1 MSAHLM
7 FPRLANWPLR
17 LAALFYLTLSC
28 GVFVLAQNEIYQRT
42 FAVSV
47 NEATAAV
54 QAASATSKG
63 RLPTLEGFVEQNEQP
78 IERYEKG
85 YFECTYQVS
94 PAPGGGTVIRATAK
108 VTAWY
113 SDPVAAR
120 SGYRVLISNGRLE
133 TDALDRI
140 AESLTPN
147 AAPAPATPP
156 VLPAPGDFRRS
167 VPPVGSGPGIVSNN
181 SAASPNV
188 FTPHPAIAPAFSLP
202 AGANFD
208 SIKAMRAADEKKS
221 QELATLISNL
231 EEIQRGQSH
240 PSDLASVRKSKTPI
254 FSKPAE
260 GSPILMTADAQ
271 DEFQILAVENSW
283 VHVQIS
289 GMSRG
294 WIRRAQLEIP
304 SGFAQAA
311 GGSAAENSAGG
322 EAMFKVA
329 KEEMRSFSGNWPAL
343 KGKSVQIEWVE
354 PANPAV
360 ATSRQEKLAFAKSVF
375 LHASASLPN
384 SPPNTEG
391 IVVVFDSAD
400 GGQIAAA
407 LSSVKA
413 LANRT
418 LTDSAFWRACSLD
431 PPESF
436 LDSAKQ

>member
-1 MSAHLM
+1 MRARVE
-7 FPRLANWPLR
+7 FRRLVRWPLC
-17 LAALFYLTLSC
+17 LGALFYSSLLC
-28 GVFVLAQNEIYQRT
+28 GGFVLAQNEIYQRT
-42 FAVSV
+42 FPVSV
-47 NEATAAV
+47 NEAKAAV

-94 PAPGGGTVIRATAK
+94 AASGGGSLIRATAK
-108 VTAWY
+108 ITAWY

-133 TDALDRI
+133 TDTLDRI
-140 AESLTPN
+140 ADSLMPN
-147 AAPAPATPP
+147 SALASAPSPRS
-156 VLPAPGDFRRS
+156 PAPGDFRRS
-167 VPPVGSGPGIVSNN
+167 AQPVAPAPGIVTNR
-181 SAASPNV
+181 SAAS
-188 FTPHPAIAPAFSLP
+188 TIASAAHSPILPPFSLP

-208 SIKAMRAADEKKS
+208 TIKAMRAADEKKS
-221 QELATLISNL
+221 QELGTLISNL

-240 PSDLASVRKSKTPI
+240 PSDLAAVKKSKTPI
-254 FSKPAE
+254 FAKPAE
-260 GSPILMTADAQ
+260 NSAVLMIADAQ
-271 DEFQILAVENSW
+271 DEFPILALENTW

-294 WIRRAQLEIP
+294 WIRRAQLEMP

-322 EAMFKVA
+322 GAIFKVA
-329 KEEMRSFSGNWPAL
+329 KEETRSFSGNWPAL
-343 KGKSVQIEWVE
+343 KGKPVQIEWVE
-354 PANPAV
+354 PANPAA

-375 LHASASLPN
+375 LHGLPS
-384 SPPNTEG
+384 SPQNTEG
-391 IVVVFDSAD
+391 FVVVFDSAD
-400 GGQIAAA
+400 GGQIAAT

-418 LTDSAFWRACSLD
+418 LTDSAFWRECSLD

>member
-1 MSAHLM
+1 MTAHPM
-7 FPRLANWPLR
+7 HRHLASWPLR
-17 LAALFYLTLSC
+17 LAALFYLTLRCVS
-28 GVFVLAQNEIYQRT
+28 VLAQNEIYQRT
-42 FAVSV
+42 FPVSV
-47 NEATAAV
+47 NEAKAAV

-85 YFECTYQVS
+85 YFECTFQVS
-94 PAPGGGTVIRATAK
+94 PAAGGGTVIRATAK

-120 SGYRVLISNGRLE
+120 SGYRIMISNGRLE
-133 TDALDRI
+133 TDALDRV

-147 AAPAPATPP
+147 AAAAQVTSAAS
-156 VLPAPGDFRRS
+156 PAPGDFRRS
-167 VPPVGSGPGIVSNN
+167 AQPVLNAAGTAVNSSRLSSAV
-181 SAASPNV
+181 SAAH
-188 FTPHPAIAPAFSLP
+188 TTITPAFSLP

-208 SIKAMRAADEKKS
+208 SIKAMRTADEKKS
-221 QELATLISNL
+221 RELATLISNL

-240 PSDLASVRKSKTPI
+240 PGDLAAIKKSKTPI
-254 FSKPAE
+254 FARPAE
-260 GSPILMTADAQ
+260 SSAVLMTADAQ
-271 DEFQILAVENSW
+271 DEFQILAAENAW

-294 WIRRAQLEIP
+294 WIRRTQLEMP
-304 SGFAQAA
+304 SGFLPAAGTVSENPA
-311 GGSAAENSAGG
+311 GGS
-322 EAMFKVA
+322 AMFKVA
-329 KEEMRSFSGNWPAL
+329 KEETRSFSGSWSPL
-343 KGKSVQIEWVE
+343 KGKPVQIEWVE

-360 ATSRQEKLAFAKSVF
+360 NTSRQEKLAFAKSVF
-375 LHASASLPN
+375 LHASANLPN
-384 SPPNTEG
+384 PTQHTEG

-407 LSSVKA
+407 ISSVKA

-418 LTDSAFWRACSLD
+418 LTDSAFWRQCFLD

-436 LDSAKQ
+436 LDSAKE

>member
-1 MSAHLM
+1 MSAHVM
-7 FPRLANWPLR
+7 FRGLAGWPLR
-17 LAALFYLTLSC
+17 LGALSYLSLLC
-28 GVFVLAQNEIYQRT
+28 GLLVLAQNEIYQRT
-42 FAVSV
+42 FPVSV
-47 NEATAAV
+47 NEAKAGV

-63 RLPTLEGFVEQNEQP
+63 RLPTLEGFVEQSEQP

-94 PAPGGGTVIRATAK
+94 AAVGGGTVIRATAK
-108 VTAWY
+108 ITAWY

-140 AESLTPN
+140 ADSLTPN
-147 AAPAPATPP
+147 PAPTQRATPIS
-156 VLPAPGDFRRS
+156 PAPGDFRRS
-167 VPPVGSGPGIVSNN
+167 AQPVNPATGIATNR
-181 SAASPNV
+181 SAAAPIASTAR
-188 FTPHPAIAPAFSLP
+188 TPILPASSLP

-221 QELATLISNL
+221 QELATLVSNL
-231 EEIQRGQSH
+231 EEIQRQQAH
-240 PSDLASVRKSKTPI
+240 PGDLAAVKKSKTPI
-254 FSKPAE
+254 FAKPSENSAV
-260 GSPILMTADAQ
+260 LMMADAQ
-271 DEFQILAVENSW
+271 DEFHILAVENTW

-294 WIRRAQLEIP
+294 WIRRAQLEMP
-304 SGFAQAA
+304 AGFAQAA
-311 GGSAAENSAGG
+311 GGSTAENSEGG
-322 EAMFKVA
+322 GAIFKVA
-329 KEEMRSFSGNWPAL
+329 KEETRSFSGNWPAL
-343 KGKSVQIEWVE
+343 KGKPVQIEWVE

-375 LHASASLPN
+375 LHGLPS
-384 SPPNTEG
+384 SPQNTEG

-400 GGQIAAA
+400 GGQIAAT

-418 LTDSAFWRACSLD
+418 LTDSAFWRECSLD

>member
-1 MSAHLM
+1 MSSQAMLRGLVSR
-7 FPRLANWPLR
+7 PVR
-17 LAALFYLTLSC
+17 LAALFCLTFLCS
-28 GVFVLAQNEIYQRT
+28 VPVLAQNEVYQRT
-42 FAVSV
+42 FPVSV
-47 NEATAAV
+47 NEAKAAV

-78 IERYEKG
+78 LERYEKG

-94 PAPGGGTVIRATAK
+94 TAAGGGSVIRVTAK

-120 SGYRVLISNGRLE
+120 SGYRVMISNGRLE

-140 AESLTPN
+140 AESLMPN
-147 AAPAPATPP
+147 SAPAQVT
-156 VLPAPGDFRRS
+156 LPAPPAAGDFRRAVQPV
-167 VPPVGSGPGIVSNN
+167 VPAPGIVSSK
-181 SAASPNV
+181 SAVPNASS
-188 FTPHPAIAPAFSLP
+188 PHTNLAPAFSLP

-208 SIKAMRAADEKKS
+208 SIKAMRSADEKKS

-240 PSDLASVRKSKTPI
+240 PGDLAAVKKSKTPI
-254 FSKPAE
+254 FARPAE
-260 GSPILMTADAQ
+260 GSAVLMTADAQ
-271 DEFQILAVENSW
+271 DEFQILDAENAW

-294 WIRRAQLEIP
+294 WIRRAQLEMP

-311 GGSAAENSAGG
+311 GTAAENQAGG
-322 EAMFKVA
+322 GTMFKVA
-329 KEEMRSFSGNWPAL
+329 KEETRSFSGSWPPL
-343 KGKSVQIEWVE
+343 KGKFVQIEWVE

-360 ATSRQEKLAFAKSVF
+360 TTSRQEKLAFAKSVF
-375 LHASASLPN
+375 LHASANLPSSTQN
-384 SPPNTEG
+384 AEG

-418 LTDSAFWRACSLD
+418 LSDSAFWRECSLD